1 VDNLLAISIISVLI
15 LLNGLFVAA
24 EFAIVA
30 APRMALERRAR
41 AGHRVAAAVIA
52 IVSNPRRQ
60 DQFIATAQVGITLA
74 SLGLGMYGEHVVAAW
89 FATAFESLGA
99 HRYIAA
105 HAVASVLS
113 VVVLTYFHIVVGEM
127 VPKSLALQ
135 QAERTVLWVAPLMQ
149 IVRLCFHPLVVGLNI
164 VGNGILALLGMSR
177 QTPSHERYYSPEEL
191 RLVVQES
198 AEAGLLPSEARAL
211 VSGMF
216 EFGER
221 TASEVM
227 VPRVRLTALRVGVSP
242 EEVEEVLIRCPK
254 ARYPV
259 YETDVDHIIGV
270 VHVKDLLRL
279 IVASAPLTGDVARPM
294 PVVPETA
301 RLDQVLSTMRTE
313 RTHMAL
319 VVDEHGGVAG
329 IVTLEDLVEEVVGD
343 IRDDEDEPLEIRTD
357 ESGIVRVLGTV
368 RLGALGER
376 LGTSLDHPD
385 VDSVSGLVLA
395 LLGRPARVGDAVT
408 YDGYQFEVMALHGF
422 GVAECAVRPLV
433 DRPPAETDSTSPG
446 PRLRSARARTELAS
460 DRQDS
465 SRSRA

>member
-1 VDNLLAISIISVLI
+1 MDNVLAIVIIGLLI

-41 AGHRVAAAVIA
+41 AGHRLAATVVAVL
-52 IVSNPRRQ
+52 SDPRRQ

-113 VVVLTYFHIVVGEM
+113 VLVLTYFHIVVGEM

-135 QAERTVLWVAPLMQ
+135 HAERTVLWVAPLMR
-149 IVRLCFHPLVVGLNI
+149 IVRLCFHPLVVGLNV

-177 QTPSHERYYSPEEL
+177 QTASHERYYSPEEL
-191 RLVVQES
+191 QLVVQES
-198 AEAGLLPSEARAL
+198 AEAGVLPSEARGL
-211 VSGMF
+211 VSGIL

-221 TASEVM
+221 TAGEVM
-227 VPRVRLTALRVGVSP
+227 VPRVSVTGLRVGVSA
-242 EEVEEVLIRCPK
+242 EKVEDVLRRWPK

-259 YETDVDHIIGV
+259 YEADVDHILGL

-279 IVASAPLTGDVARPM
+279 IIANAPLTADMARPM

-301 RLDQVLSTMRTE
+301 ALDQVLSTMRTE

-343 IRDDEDEPLEIRTD
+343 IRDDEDEPWEIRTD
-357 ESGIVRVLGTV
+357 ESGIVRVLGAV
-368 RLGALGER
+368 RLGALGEQ

-385 VDSVSGLVLA
+385 VDSVGGLVLA
-395 LLGRPARVGDAVT
+395 LLGRPAHVGDAVT
-408 YDGYQFEVMALHGF
+408 FGGYRFEVTAVRGF
-422 GVAECAVRPLV
+422 GVAECAVQPLA
-433 DRPPAETDSTSPG
+433 DRP
-446 PRLRSARARTELAS
+446 SAATG
-460 DRQDS
+460 
-465 SRSRA
+465 

>member
-1 VDNLLAISIISVLI
+1 MDSLLAIAIISALI
-15 LLNGLFVAA
+15 ALNGLFVAA

-30 APRMALERRAR
+30 APRMALERRAQG
-41 AGHRVAAAVIA
+41 GHRTAAAVIE
-52 IVSNPRRQ
+52 ILSDPRRQ

-74 SLGLGMYGEHVVAAW
+74 SLGLGMYGEHVVATW
-89 FATAFESLGA
+89 FATAFESVGA

-135 QAERTVLWVAPLMQ
+135 QAERTVLWVAPLMR
-149 IVRLCFHPLVVGLNI
+149 IVRLCFHPLVVGLNV

-177 QTPSHERYYSPEEL
+177 QTVSRERYYSPDEL
-191 RLVVQES
+191 QLVVQES
-198 AEAGLLPSEARAL
+198 TEAGLLTSEARRL
-211 VSGMF
+211 VSGIF

-221 TASEVM
+221 TAGEVM
-227 VPRVRLTALRVGVSP
+227 VPRVRVTGLRVGVSP
-242 EEVEEVLIRCPK
+242 EEVEDVLRRWPK

-259 YETDVDHIIGV
+259 YEGDVDHILGV

-279 IVASAPLTGDVARPM
+279 IVAGAPLSAAEAHPM

-301 RLDQVLSTMRTE
+301 PLDQVLSTMRTE

-343 IRDDEDEPLEIRTD
+343 IRDGEDEPWEIRTD
-357 ESGIVRVLGTV
+357 ESGTVRVLGTV
-368 RLGALGER
+368 RLSALGER
-376 LGTSLDHPD
+376 LGASFDHPD
-385 VDSVSGLVLA
+385 VDSVSGLVLG

-408 YDGYQFEVMALHGF
+408 FGGYRFEVTALHGF
-422 GVAECAVRPLV
+422 GVAECAVQPLV
-433 DRPPAETDSTSPG
+433 DRPSTE
-446 PRLRSARARTELAS
+446 AR
-460 DRQDS
+460 
-465 SRSRA
+465 

>member
-1 VDNLLAISIISVLI
+1 MDSLLAIVIISALI
-15 LLNGLFVAA
+15 VLNGLFVAA

-41 AGHRVAAAVIA
+41 AGHRVAGAVVA
-52 IVSNPRRQ
+52 ILSDPRRQ

-135 QAERTVLWVAPLMQ
+135 QAERTVLWVAPLMR
-149 IVRLCFHPLVVGLNI
+149 IVRLCFHPLVVGLNV

-191 RLVVQES
+191 QLVVQES
-198 AEAGLLPSEARAL
+198 AEAGLLPSEARGL
-211 VSGMF
+211 VSGIF

-221 TASEVM
+221 TAGEVM
-227 VPRVRLTALRVGVSP
+227 VPRVRVTGLRVGVSP
-242 EEVEEVLIRCPK
+242 EEVEEVLRRWPK

-259 YETDVDHIIGV
+259 YEGDVDHIVGV

-279 IVASAPLTGDVARPM
+279 IVASAPLTADVARPM

-301 RLDQVLSTMRTE
+301 PLDQVLSTMRTE

-343 IRDDEDEPLEIRTD
+343 IRDDEDEPWEIRTD

-368 RLGALGER
+368 RLGALGEG

-385 VDSVSGLVLA
+385 VDSVSGLVLT

-408 YDGYQFEVMALHGF
+408 FGGYRFEVTAVHGF
-422 GVAECAVRPLV
+422 GVAECAVQPLG
-433 DRPPAETDSTSPG
+433 DRPSAATD
-446 PRLRSARARTELAS
+446 
-460 DRQDS
+460 
-465 SRSRA
+465 

>member
-1 VDNLLAISIISVLI
+1 MDSLLAIVIISALI
-15 LLNGLFVAA
+15 ALNGLFVAA

-30 APRMALERRAR
+30 APRMALERRAQR
-41 AGHRVAAAVIA
+41 GHRTATAVIE
-52 IVSNPRRQ
+52 ILSDPRRQ

-89 FATAFESLGA
+89 FATAFENVGA
-99 HRYIAA
+99 HHYIAA

-113 VVVLTYFHIVVGEM
+113 VVVLTYFHIVIGEM

-135 QAERTVLWVAPLMQ
+135 QAERTVLWVAPLMR
-149 IVRLCFHPLVVGLNI
+149 IVRLCFHPLVVGLNV

-177 QTPSHERYYSPEEL
+177 QTVSREHYYSPDEIQ
-191 RLVVQES
+191 LVVQES
-198 AEAGLLPSEARAL
+198 TEAGVLTSEARRL
-211 VSGMF
+211 VSGIF

-221 TASEVM
+221 TAGEVM
-227 VPRVRLTALRVGVSP
+227 VPRVRVTGLRVGVSP
-242 EEVEEVLIRCPK
+242 EEVEDVLRRWPK

-259 YETDVDHIIGV
+259 YEGDVDHILGV

-279 IVASAPLTGDVARPM
+279 IVAGAPLSAVEARPM

-301 RLDQVLSTMRTE
+301 PLDQVLSTMRTE

-343 IRDDEDEPLEIRTD
+343 IRDDEEEPWEIRTD
-357 ESGIVRVLGTV
+357 ESGTVRVLGTV
-368 RLGALGER
+368 RLSALGER
-376 LGTSLDHPD
+376 LGASFDHPE
-385 VDSVSGLVLA
+385 VDSVSGLVLE

-408 YDGYQFEVMALHGF
+408 FGGYRFDVTALHGI
-422 GVAECAVRPLV
+422 GVAECAVRPLS
-433 DRPPAETDSTSPG
+433 DRP
-446 PRLRSARARTELAS
+446 
-460 DRQDS
+460 
-465 SRSRA
+465 SREAQ

>member
-1 VDNLLAISIISVLI
+1 VDSLLAIAIISALI
-15 LLNGLFVAA
+15 ALNGLFVAA

-30 APRMALERRAR
+30 APRMALERRAQG
-41 AGHRVAAAVIA
+41 GHRIAAAVLEIL
-52 IVSNPRRQ
+52 SDPRRQ

-89 FATAFESLGA
+89 FATAFESVGA

-113 VVVLTYFHIVVGEM
+113 VVVLTYFHIVIGEM

-135 QAERTVLWVAPLMQ
+135 QAERTVLWVAPLMR
-149 IVRLCFHPLVVGLNI
+149 IVRLCFHPLVVGLNV

-177 QTPSHERYYSPEEL
+177 QTVSRERYYSPDEL
-191 RLVVQES
+191 QLVVQES
-198 AEAGLLPSEARAL
+198 TEAGVLTSEARRL
-211 VSGMF
+211 VSGIF

-221 TASEVM
+221 TAGEVM
-227 VPRVRLTALRVGVSP
+227 VPRVRVTGLRVGVSP
-242 EEVEEVLIRCPK
+242 EEVEDVLRRWPK

-259 YETDVDHIIGV
+259 YEGDVDHILGV

-279 IVASAPLTGDVARPM
+279 IVAGAPLSAAEARPM

-301 RLDQVLSTMRTE
+301 PLDQVLSTMRTE

-343 IRDDEDEPLEIRTD
+343 IRDDEEEPWEIRTD
-357 ESGIVRVLGTV
+357 ESGTMRVLGTV
-368 RLGALGER
+368 RLSALGER
-376 LGTSLDHPD
+376 LGASFDHPD
-385 VDSVSGLVLA
+385 VDSVSGLVLG

-408 YDGYQFEVMALHGF
+408 FGGYRFEVTALHGI
-422 GVAECAVRPLV
+422 GVAECAVQPLG
-433 DRPPAETDSTSPG
+433 DRP
-446 PRLRSARARTELAS
+446 
-460 DRQDS
+460 
-465 SRSRA
+465 SREAQ

>member
-1 VDNLLAISIISVLI
+1 VDSLLAIVIISALI
-15 LLNGLFVAA
+15 VLNGLFVAA

-41 AGHRVAAAVIA
+41 GGNRVAGALVA
-52 IVSNPRRQ
+52 ILSDPRRQ

-74 SLGLGMYGEHVVAAW
+74 SLGLGMYGEPVAAAW
-89 FATAFESLGA
+89 FATAFERFGA

-113 VVVLTYFHIVVGEM
+113 VVLLTYFHIVVGEM

-135 QAERTVLWVAPLMQ
+135 QAERTVLWVAPPMR
-149 IVRLCFHPLVVGLNI
+149 IVRLCFHPLVVGLNV
-164 VGNGILALLGMSR
+164 VGNGIMRLLGMSR
-177 QTPSHERYYSPEEL
+177 QTPSRERYYSSEEL
-191 RLVVQES
+191 QLVVQES
-198 AEAGLLPSEARAL
+198 ADAGVVSSEARGL
-211 VSGMF
+211 VSGIF

-221 TASEVM
+221 IASEVM
-227 VPRVRLTALRVGVSP
+227 VPRVRVTGLRVGVSP
-242 EEVEEVLIRCPK
+242 EEVEQVLRRSPK

-259 YETDVDHIIGV
+259 YEGDVDHIVGV

-279 IVASAPLTGDVARPM
+279 IVASAPLTADVARPM

-343 IRDDEDEPLEIRTD
+343 IRDDEDEPREIRTD
-357 ESGIVRVLGTV
+357 DSGVVRVLGTV

-376 LGTSLDHPD
+376 LGRSLDHPD
-385 VDSVSGLVLA
+385 VDSVSGLVLT
-395 LLGRPARVGDAVT
+395 LIGRPPRVGDAAIFG
-408 YDGYQFEVMALHGF
+408 GYRFEVTALHGF
-422 GVAECAVRPLV
+422 GVAECAVRPLP
-433 DRPPAETDSTSPG
+433 DRP
-446 PRLRSARARTELAS
+446 SA
-460 DRQDS
+460 DQ
-465 SRSRA
+465 

>member
-1 VDNLLAISIISVLI
+1 MVDNLLAIVIITTLI
-15 LLNGLFVAA
+15 GLNGLFVAA

-30 APRMALERRAR
+30 APRITLERRAR

-52 IVSNPRRQ
+52 ILSDPRRQ

-74 SLGLGMYGEHVVAAW
+74 SLGLGMYGEHIVAAW
-89 FATAFESLGA
+89 FATTFESFGA
-99 HRYIAA
+99 DRYIAA

-113 VVVLTYFHIVVGEM
+113 VVVLTYFHIVIGEL

-135 QAERTVLWVAPLMQ
+135 RAEATVLWIAPLMR
-149 IVRLCFHPLVVGLNI
+149 IVRLCFHPLVVGLN
-164 VGNGILALLGMSR
+164 VAGNGLLAMLGMSR
-177 QTPSHERYYSPEEL
+177 QTPSHERYYSAEEL
-191 RLVVQES
+191 DLVVQES
-198 AEAGLLPSEARAL
+198 AEAGVLPSEARKL
-211 VSGMF
+211 VSGIF

-227 VPRVRLTALRVGVSP
+227 VPRVRVTGLRVGVGP
-242 EEVEEVLIRCPK
+242 EEVEEVLRKWPK

-259 YETDVDHIIGV
+259 YESDVDHIVGV

-279 IVASAPLTGDVARPM
+279 IVAGAPLTADVARPM
-294 PVVPETA
+294 PVVPESA
-301 RLDQVLSTMRTE
+301 PLDQVLSTMRTE

-343 IRDDEDEPLEIRTD
+343 IPDNEDEPSEIRTD

-368 RLGALGER
+368 RLGALGEW

-385 VDSVSGLVLA
+385 VESVSGLVLA
-395 LLGRPARVGDAVT
+395 LLGRPARVGDAVAFG
-408 YDGYQFEVMALHGF
+408 GYRFQVKALHGF
-422 GVAECAVRPLV
+422 GVAECAVSPLA
-433 DRPPAETDSTSPG
+433 DRPSDT
-446 PRLRSARARTELAS
+446 TE
-460 DRQDS
+460 
-465 SRSRA
+465 

>member
-1 VDNLLAISIISVLI
+1 MDNLLAIAIISALI

-52 IVSNPRRQ
+52 TLSDPRRQ

-149 IVRLCFHPLVVGLNI
+149 IVRLCFHPLVVGLNVI
-164 VGNGILALLGMSR
+164 GNGILALLGMSR

-191 RLVVQES
+191 ELVVHES
-198 AEAGLLPSEARAL
+198 AEAGVLASETRSL
-211 VSGMF
+211 VSGIF

-227 VPRVRLTALRVGVSP
+227 VPRVRVTGLRVGVSP
-242 EEVEEVLIRCPK
+242 EEVAEVLRRWPK

-259 YETDVDHIIGV
+259 YEGDVDHIVGV

-279 IVASAPLTGDVARPM
+279 IVASAPLTADVARPM

-301 RLDQVLSTMRTE
+301 PLDQVLATMRTE

-343 IRDDEDEPLEIRTD
+343 VRDDEDEPFEIRAD

-368 RLGALGER
+368 RLGALGEV

-385 VDSVSGLVLA
+385 VDSVSGLVLT
-395 LLGRPARVGDAVT
+395 LLGRPAGVGDAVT
-408 YDGYQFEVMALHGF
+408 FGGYRFEVTALHGF
-422 GVAECAVRPLV
+422 GVAECAVQPLA
-433 DRPPAETDSTSPG
+433 DRPSAKTD
-446 PRLRSARARTELAS
+446 
-460 DRQDS
+460 
-465 SRSRA
+465 

>member
-1 VDNLLAISIISVLI
+1 MDNLLAFVIISALI
-15 LLNGLFVAA
+15 GLNGLFVAA

-52 IVSNPRRQ
+52 ILSDSRRQ

-74 SLGLGMYGEHVVAAW
+74 SLGLGMYGERVVAAW

-135 QAERTVLWVAPLMQ
+135 QAERTVLWVAPLMR
-149 IVRLCFHPLVVGLNI
+149 IVRLCFHPLVVGLNV

-191 RLVVQES
+191 QLVVQES
-198 AEAGLLPSEARAL
+198 AEAGLLSSEARGL
-211 VSGMF
+211 VSGIF
-216 EFGER
+216 EFAER
-221 TASEVM
+221 TAGEVM
-227 VPRVRLTALRVGVSP
+227 VPRVRVTGLRVGVSP
-242 EEVEEVLIRCPK
+242 EEVEDVLRRWPK

-259 YETDVDHIIGV
+259 YEGDVDHILGV

-279 IVASAPLTGDVARPM
+279 IVAGAPLTADEARPM

-301 RLDQVLSTMRTE
+301 PLEQVLSTMRTE

-343 IRDDEDEPLEIRTD
+343 IRDDEDEPWEIRTD

-368 RLGALGER
+368 RLGALGEW

-385 VDSVSGLVLA
+385 VDSVSGLVLT

-408 YDGYQFEVMALHGF
+408 FGGYRFEVTALHGF
-422 GVAECAVRPLV
+422 GVAECAVQPLA
-433 DRPPAETDSTSPG
+433 DRPSAATD
-446 PRLRSARARTELAS
+446 
-460 DRQDS
+460 
-465 SRSRA
+465 

>member
-1 VDNLLAISIISVLI
+1 VAGAVVAILSD
-15 LLNGLFVAA
+15 
-24 EFAIVA
+24 
-30 APRMALERRAR
+30 
-41 AGHRVAAAVIA
+41 
-52 IVSNPRRQ
+52 PRRQ

-135 QAERTVLWVAPLMQ
+135 QAERTVLWVAPLMR
-149 IVRLCFHPLVVGLNI
+149 IVRLCFHPLVLGLNV
-164 VGNGILALLGMSR
+164 VGNGIMGLLGMSR
-177 QTPSHERYYSPEEL
+177 QTPSHERYYSAEEL
-191 RLVVQES
+191 QLVVQES
-198 AEAGLLPSEARAL
+198 AEAGVLPSEARGL
-211 VSGMF
+211 VSGIF

-227 VPRVRLTALRVGVSP
+227 VPRVRVIGLRVGVSP
-242 EEVEEVLIRCPK
+242 EEVEEVLRRWPK

-259 YETDVDHIIGV
+259 YEGDVDHIVGV

-279 IVASAPLTGDVARPM
+279 IVASAPLTADVARPM

-301 RLDQVLSTMRTE
+301 PLDQVLSTMRAE

-329 IVTLEDLVEEVVGD
+329 LVTLEDLVEEVVGD

-368 RLGALGER
+368 RLDALGER
-376 LGTSLDHPD
+376 LGTALDHPD
-385 VDSVSGLVLA
+385 VDSVSGLVLT
-395 LLGRPARVGDAVT
+395 LLGRPARVDDAVT
-408 YDGYQFEVMALHGF
+408 FGGYRFEVTALHGF
-422 GVAECAVRPLV
+422 GVAECAVQPLDGRP
-433 DRPPAETDSTSPG
+433 
-446 PRLRSARARTELAS
+446 SAAN
-460 DRQDS
+460 D
-465 SRSRA
+465 

>member
-1 VDNLLAISIISVLI
+1 VDNLLAIAIISVLI

-211 VSGMF
+211 VSGIF

-242 EEVEEVLIRCPK
+242 EEVEEVLIRWPK

-301 RLDQVLSTMRTE
+301 PLDQVLSTMRTE

-408 YDGYQFEVMALHGF
+408 YDGYRFEVMALHGF
-422 GVAECAVRPLV
+422 GVAECAVQPLA
-433 DRPPAETDSTSPG
+433 DRPPAETD
-446 PRLRSARARTELAS
+446 
-460 DRQDS
+460 
-465 SRSRA
+465 

>member
-1 VDNLLAISIISVLI
+1 VDNLLAIVIISALI
-15 LLNGLFVAA
+15 VLNGLFVAA

-41 AGHRVAAAVIA
+41 AGHRVAAAVVA
-52 IVSNPRRQ
+52 ILSDPRRQ

-135 QAERTVLWVAPLMQ
+135 QAERTVLWVAPLMR
-149 IVRLCFHPLVVGLNI
+149 IARLCFHPLVLGLNV
-164 VGNGILALLGMSR
+164 VGNGIMGLLGMSR
-177 QTPSHERYYSPEEL
+177 QTPSHERYYSAEEL
-191 RLVVQES
+191 QLVVQES
-198 AEAGLLPSEARAL
+198 AEAGVLPSEARGL
-211 VSGMF
+211 VSGIF

-227 VPRVRLTALRVGVSP
+227 VPRVRVIGLRVGVSP
-242 EEVEEVLIRCPK
+242 EEVEEVLRRWPK

-259 YETDVDHIIGV
+259 YEGDVDHIVGV

-279 IVASAPLTGDVARPM
+279 IVASAPLTADVARPM

-301 RLDQVLSTMRTE
+301 PLDQVLSTMRAE

-329 IVTLEDLVEEVVGD
+329 LVTLEDLAEEVVGD

-357 ESGIVRVLGTV
+357 DSGIVRVLGTV
-368 RLGALGER
+368 RLDALGER
-376 LGTSLDHPD
+376 LGTALDHPD
-385 VDSVSGLVLA
+385 VDSVSGLVLT

-408 YDGYQFEVMALHGF
+408 FGGYRFEVTALHGF
-422 GVAECAVRPLV
+422 GVGECAVQPLT
-433 DRPPAETDSTSPG
+433 DRPPAATD
-446 PRLRSARARTELAS
+446 
-460 DRQDS
+460 
-465 SRSRA
+465 

>member
-1 VDNLLAISIISVLI
+1 VDSLLAIVIIGALI

-30 APRMALERRAR
+30 APRMALERRAQT
-41 AGHRVAAAVIA
+41 GHRGATTVIA
-52 IVSNPRRQ
+52 ILSDPRRQ

-74 SLGLGMYGEHVVAAW
+74 SLGLGMYGEHIVAAW
-89 FATAFESLGA
+89 FATGFERLGV

-135 QAERTVLWVAPLMQ
+135 QAERTVLWVAPLMR
-149 IVRLCFHPLVVGLNI
+149 IVRLCFHPLVVGLNVI
-164 VGNGILALLGMSR
+164 GNGILTLMGMSR

-191 RLVVQES
+191 QLVVQES
-198 AEAGLLPSEARAL
+198 AEAGLLTSEARGL
-211 VSGMF
+211 VSGIF

-221 TASEVM
+221 TVAEVM
-227 VPRVRLTALRVGVSP
+227 VPRVRVTGLRVGVSP
-242 EEVEEVLIRCPK
+242 EEVEDILRRWPK

-259 YETDVDHIIGV
+259 YEGDVDHILGV

-279 IVASAPLTGDVARPM
+279 IVAGAPLTADEARPM
-294 PVVPETA
+294 PIVPETA
-301 RLDQVLSTMRTE
+301 PLDQVLSTMRTE

-343 IRDDEDEPLEIRTD
+343 IRDDEDEPWEIRTD

-385 VDSVSGLVLA
+385 VDSVSGLVLM
-395 LLGRPARVGDAVT
+395 LLGRPARVSDAVT
-408 YDGYQFEVMALHGF
+408 FCGYRFEVTALHGF
-422 GVAECAVRPLV
+422 GVAECAVRPLA
-433 DRPPAETDSTSPG
+433 DRPSAATD
-446 PRLRSARARTELAS
+446 
-460 DRQDS
+460 
-465 SRSRA
+465 

>member
-1 VDNLLAISIISVLI
+1 MDSLIAIAFIGALI
-15 LLNGLFVAA
+15 GLNGLFVAA

-41 AGHRVAAAVIA
+41 AGHRMAAVVVTIL
-52 IVSNPRRQ
+52 SDPRRQ

-74 SLGLGMYGEHVVAAW
+74 SLGLGMYGEHVVAGW
-89 FATAFESLGA
+89 FATALENLGA

-113 VVVLTYFHIVVGEM
+113 VLVLTYFHIVVGEM

-135 QAERTVLWVAPLMQ
+135 QAERTVLWVSPIMQ
-149 IVRLCFHPLVVGLNI
+149 VVRLCFHPLVVGLNV

-191 RLVVQES
+191 QLVVQES
-198 AEAGLLPSEARAL
+198 AEAGVLTSEARNL
-211 VSGMF
+211 VSRIF

-221 TASEVM
+221 TAVEVM
-227 VPRVRLTALRVGVSP
+227 VPRVRVTGLRVGISP
-242 EEVEEVLIRCPK
+242 EEVEDVLRRWPK

-259 YETDVDHIIGV
+259 YEGDVDNILGV

-279 IVASAPLTGDVARPM
+279 IVAGAPLTANEARPM
-294 PVVPETA
+294 PIVPETA
-301 RLDQVLSTMRTE
+301 LLDQVLSTMRTE

-343 IRDDEDEPLEIRTD
+343 IRDDEDEPWEIRTD
-357 ESGIVRVLGTV
+357 ESGLVRVLGTV

-376 LGTSLDHPD
+376 LGTPLDHPD
-385 VDSVSGLVLA
+385 VDSVSGLVLT

-408 YDGYQFEVMALHGF
+408 FGGHRFEVTALHGF
-422 GVAECAVRPLV
+422 GVAECAVQPLA
-433 DRPPAETDSTSPG
+433 DRPSAETD
-446 PRLRSARARTELAS
+446 
-460 DRQDS
+460 
-465 SRSRA
+465 

>member
-1 VDNLLAISIISVLI
+1 MDNLLAIVVISALI

-52 IVSNPRRQ
+52 ILSDPRRQ

-135 QAERTVLWVAPLMQ
+135 QAERTVLWVAPLMR
-149 IVRLCFHPLVVGLNI
+149 IVRLCFHPLVVGLNVI
-164 VGNGILALLGMSR
+164 GNGLLAVLGMSR

-191 RLVVQES
+191 ELVVQES
-198 AEAGLLPSEARAL
+198 AEAGVLPSEARSL
-211 VSGMF
+211 VSGIF

-227 VPRVRLTALRVGVSP
+227 VPRVRVTALPVGVSP
-242 EEVEEVLIRCPK
+242 EEVEEVLRKWPK

-259 YETDVDHIIGV
+259 YEGDVDHVVGV

-279 IVASAPLTGDVARPM
+279 IVAGAPLTADIARPM
-294 PVVPETA
+294 PLVPETA
-301 RLDQVLSTMRTE
+301 PLDQVLSTMRTE
-313 RTHMAL
+313 RTHMTL

-343 IRDDEDEPLEIRTD
+343 IRDDEDEPWEIRTD
-357 ESGIVRVLGTV
+357 ESGILRVLGTV

-385 VDSVSGLVLA
+385 VDSVSGLMLT

-408 YDGYQFEVMALHGF
+408 FGGYRFEVTALHGF
-422 GVAECAVRPLV
+422 GVAECAVQPLA
-433 DRPPAETDSTSPG
+433 DRPSPTD
-446 PRLRSARARTELAS
+446 
-460 DRQDS
+460 
-465 SRSRA
+465 

>member
-1 VDNLLAISIISVLI
+1 VDSLLASVIIAALI
-15 LLNGLFVAA
+15 ALNGVFVAA

-41 AGHRVAAAVIA
+41 AGNRIAALVIA
-52 IVSNPRRQ
+52 VLSDPRRQ
-60 DQFIATAQVGITLA
+60 DQFIATAQVGITFA

-89 FATAFESLGA
+89 FAAGFENLGA

-105 HAVASVLS
+105 HGVASVLS

-135 QAERTVLWVAPLMQ
+135 QAERTVLWIAPVMQ
-149 IVRLCFHPLVVGLNI
+149 IVRACLYPLVVGLNTI
-164 VGNGILALLGMSR
+164 GNAILALLGMTR

-191 RLVVQES
+191 QLVVQES
-198 AEAGLLPSEARAL
+198 AEAGVVTSEARNL
-211 VSGMF
+211 VSGIF

-221 TASEVM
+221 TAREVM
-227 VPRVRLTALRVGVSP
+227 VPRVRVTGLRVGVSP
-242 EEVEEVLIRCPK
+242 EEVEDVLRRWPK

-259 YETDVDHIIGV
+259 YESDVDHIVGV

-279 IVASAPLTGDVARPM
+279 IVAGAPLTAEAARQM
-294 PVVPETA
+294 PIVPETA
-301 RLDQVLSTMRTE
+301 PLDQVLSTMRTE

-343 IRDDEDEPLEIRTD
+343 IRDDEDEAWDIRVD
-357 ESGIVRVLGTV
+357 ESGTVRVLGTV
-368 RLGALGER
+368 RLGELGAR
-376 LGTSLDHPD
+376 LGSSLDHPD

-408 YDGYQFEVMALHGF
+408 FGGYRFEVKGVHGL
-422 GVAECAVRPLV
+422 GVAECAVRPT
-433 DRPPAETDSTSPG
+433 AET
-446 PRLRSARARTELAS
+446 A
-460 DRQDS
+460 
-465 SRSRA
+465 